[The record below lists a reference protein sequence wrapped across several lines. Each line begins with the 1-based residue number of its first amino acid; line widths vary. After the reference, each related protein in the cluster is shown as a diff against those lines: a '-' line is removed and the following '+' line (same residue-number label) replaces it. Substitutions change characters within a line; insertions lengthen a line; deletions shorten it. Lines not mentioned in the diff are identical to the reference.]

1 MSEQKTHHAD
11 KTSRAPKTGAPRTA
25 PTMASMAAAIHAAKV
40 RASEKNAGKN
50 AEKSTEKPA
59 GKNTE
64 KSTEKNAVKN
74 GAPKKGAQKNN
85 VDRKN
90 SSNASRSNR
99 RGGGTG
105 RAHKQG
111 NSKGNQQGGNK
122 GNQQQ
127 NHPAP
132 RRYEPF
138 IPEVITYPEELPV
151 SERRDDIMN
160 AIRDNQVVII
170 AGETGSGKTTQIPK
184 MCLELG
190 LGEKGLIGH
199 TQPRRLAARS
209 VAERIAEE
217 LGQKIGETVGYQ
229 VRFTSEVGEHSAIKL
244 MTDGILL
251 AEIQNDKLLRRYST
265 LIIDEAHERSLNI
278 DFILGYLKR
287 ILPQR
292 PDLKVIITSAT
303 IDPERFARHF
313 SPSYVPGQGIVDENL
328 SDEEREIAEA
338 ILPDDAPP
346 IIEVSGR
353 TYPVEIRYRPLEGD
367 ELYLDDEEVDEDR
380 DPTDAILDAI
390 KELSKEAPGDILIFF
405 SGEREIRDAKD
416 AIEAMVAKSPRLNY
430 EVLPLYA
437 RLSLA
442 EQHRVFS
449 PGSRPRIVL
458 ATNVAETS
466 LTVPGIKYVIDTG
479 TARISRYSARTKV
492 QRLPIERISQAS
504 ANQRSGRC
512 GRVSDGIAIRLYSEE
527 DFNSRPEF
535 TDPEILRT
543 NLAAVILQMI
553 AIGVVREPGDIS
565 RFPFVQPPASRAI
578 NDGVN
583 LLRELGALTERTR
596 RKGRGGNN
604 SATLT
609 AIGRAM
615 AAFPVD
621 PRLARMIIEGGR
633 RGCAK
638 EMMVLAAALTIQD
651 PRERPAD
658 VRAEADA
665 MHARFV
671 DDTSDFSSFLLL
683 WDYIN
688 EQQAALSSSQLRKM
702 CHREFINYLR
712 IREWQDLFAQLREM
726 GRTANIHASG
736 GRDINA
742 SAHEVDIHKSLLTG
756 LLSHVGVKEEREK
769 DSKGRTRGPREYLG
783 ARGTKFAIFPG
794 SGLFKKGPDW
804 VLSAELVETSRLW
817 ARTNAAIEP
826 QWIEEVG
833 KHLISVQYSEPH
845 WSLSSGAAVAYAKGT
860 LFGLTI
866 YADRPVQYA
875 RVDAAAAR
883 ELFIQSALV
892 EGQWHTQHKFYLRNQ
907 RALAEVEELE
917 ARLRRRDLRV
927 DDSVLFAFY
936 DARIPAHVTDVRAFD
951 KWWKQARLEDDN
963 FLDFNPE
970 KLINEEAADYDDSQF
985 PRQWVQRTDSGE
997 LTLDLRYEYAPT
1009 AGVGGARTEAAKRD
1023 GVAVQVPI
1031 LFLNQLSPEPFRWQI
1046 PGLRHELVTALIK
1059 SLPKAIRRNFV
1070 PAPDVARAAC
1080 AALEED
1086 YSPATDELIPSL
1098 ALVLRRLRGVVVEPE
1113 AFNWDAV
1120 PEHLKMGFQVR
1131 NARNKILG
1139 EGKDLRALQQQL
1151 HKEIRSALA
1160 DSLGASDEAMAKM
1173 VALAQ
1178 GGSGNS
1184 GGSGNASG
1192 PARPGSAKGAKSPA
1206 KGTQAETG
1214 ASGGVREVTGLT
1226 AFPADLFPNGEIP
1239 RKVQRVIAT
1248 QAVNGYPALV
1258 DEGSSVGLR
1267 IFPTEAEQLHAQRRG
1282 IIRLLQLQVPSPV
1295 RYVSEHLSHK
1305 EKIVFTQNP
1314 HGSIDELI
1322 RDCTVAA
1329 LDHLV
1334 PHTPIFT
1341 HAEYSELYE
1350 HVRAELIET
1359 VFDVTKLVAEILSE
1373 ATALKKAIKKATS
1386 LTTMHAVSDVKAQME
1401 NLVYPGFV
1409 AQTGYNQLVH
1419 LPRYLKAAQVR
1430 LTKLGPNLHRDNQLM
1445 LTVQDLED
1453 SYDNAVKSLP
1463 AGTIVPDALRRVNW
1477 MIEELRVSFFAQELG
1492 TAYTVSEKRI
1502 AKAQREA
1509 LDAIKR

>member
-40 RASEKNAGKN
+40 RASEKNAEKSPEKPAGKN
-50 AEKSTEKPA
+50 AEKSA
-59 GKNTE
+59 
-64 KSTEKNAVKN
+64 EKNAVKN
-74 GAPKKGAQKNN
+74 GAQKNN
-85 VDRKN
+85 ADRK
-90 SSNASRSNR
+90 NASRSNR

-105 RAHKQG
+105 RARKQG

-127 NHPAP
+127 NRPAP

-217 LGQKIGETVGYQ
+217 LGQKIGGTVGYQ

-313 SPSYVPGQGIVDENL
+313 SPSYVPGKGIVDENL

-367 ELYLDDEEVDEDR
+367 ELYLDDEEVAEDR

-416 AIEAMVAKSPRLNY
+416 AIEAMVLKSPRLNY

-442 EQHRVFS
+442 EQHSVFS

-826 QWIEEVG
+826 QCIEEVG

-883 ELFIQSALV
+883 EIFIQSALV

-1086 YSPATDELIPSL
+1086 YSPATDELLPSL

-1178 GGSGNS
+1178 GGSSNA
-1184 GGSGNASG
+1184 GSSAAS
-1192 PARPGSAKGAKSPA
+1192 AKKGAKNPDVPA
-1206 KGTQAETG
+1206 NAD
-1214 ASGGVREVTGLT
+1214 ASGGVREISGLT
-1226 AFPADLFPNGEIP
+1226 EFPADLFPNGAIP
-1239 RKVQRVIAT
+1239 RKVQRIIAT

-1409 AQTGYNQLVH
+1409 AQTGYDQLVH

>member
-11 KTSRAPKTGAPRTA
+11 KTSRAPQTGAPRTA

-40 RASEKNAGKN
+40 RASDKN
-50 AEKSTEKPA
+50 AEKSVKKPA
-59 GKNTE
+59 SKNAE
-64 KSTEKNAVKN
+64 KTGNKNAVKN
-74 GAPKKGAQKNN
+74 GTQKNN
-85 VDRKN
+85 TDRA
-90 SSNASRSNR
+90 SSRPNR
-99 RGGGTG
+99 RGGGNG
-105 RAHKQG
+105 RTHKQG
-111 NSKGNQQGGNK
+111 NNQ

-127 NHPAP
+127 NRPAP

-151 SERRDDIMN
+151 SERREDIMN

-184 MCLELG
+184 MCLDLG
-190 LGEKGLIGH
+190 LGAKGLIGH

-313 SPSYVPGQGIVDENL
+313 SPSYVPGRGIVDENL

-353 TYPVEIRYRPLEGD
+353 TYPVEIRYRPLEGEED
-367 ELYLDDEEVDEDR
+367 AYLDDEEVDEDR

-583 LLRELGALTERTR
+583 LLRELGALTERPR
-596 RKGRGGNN
+596 QPRKGRGN

-633 RGCAK
+633 RNCAK

-826 QWIEEVG
+826 QWIEEIG

-866 YADRPVQYA
+866 YADRPMQYA

-883 ELFIQSALV
+883 EIFIQSALV

-1086 YSPATDELIPSL
+1086 CSPATDELISSL

-1139 EGKDLRALQQQL
+1139 EGKDLRALQQKL

-1184 GGSGNASG
+1184 GGSGG
-1192 PARPGSAKGAKSPA
+1192 PARPGTAKGAKNPGAPA
-1206 KGTQAETG
+1206 NAD
-1214 ASGGVREVTGLT
+1214 ASGGVREVSGLT
-1226 AFPADLFPNGEIP
+1226 EFPADLFPNGEIP

-1341 HAEYSELYE
+1341 QAEYSELYE

-1409 AQTGYNQLVH
+1409 AQTGYDQLVH

-1502 AKAQREA
+1502 TKAQREA